1 MVARSLPPSHASA
14 LFSSLLRLPPCP
26 PSPFPWEIEKSSS
39 NFSPPHPHPPY
50 TYSQLPLPF
59 LRRGMKGGQAADGVI
74 CLASPSAAAC
84 STIPPSYMTVQ
95 YYSVHRR
102 PGFPL
107 QAWYSRR
114 MLGEEKTW
122 TDRHDMMARPRN
134 IFLLASDSASCRTR
148 DFATLQ
154 DMKYKICVLIH

>member
-1 MVARSLPPSHASA
+1 
-14 LFSSLLRLPPCP
+14 
-26 PSPFPWEIEKSSS
+26 
-39 NFSPPHPHPPY
+39 
-50 TYSQLPLPF
+50 
-59 LRRGMKGGQAADGVI
+59 MKGGKAADGVI

-134 IFLLASDSASCRTR
+134 IFLLAAVVLRVELE
-148 DFATLQ
+148 TLRHC
-154 DMKYKICVLIH
+154 KT